1 MRIELRYNHAIH
13 LFIYLGEFIMTKI
26 IADTTCG
33 LPLDELSMLGVDVI
47 PQIII
52 FDDEPYRDD
61 TEIDTPTFLS
71 NLQKAKDLPKT
82 AAPPPALYEPLFEAY
97 AEAGEAIIIPTP
109 SKDLSGTFRSAEIAA
124 ENVPDA
130 DVHII
135 DTRTVAG
142 GLGVLVK
149 MAKKWA
155 DEGLPADVIVQKIKD
170 LSQREVVYFLVD
182 TLEYLHK
189 GGRIGNASY
198 LLGSVLQ
205 MKPILG
211 LLDGK
216 VNAIEK
222 QRTSAKAL
230 NRLKELVLE
239 ECPKGEISHITV
251 SHCGG
256 EERAT
261 KLAAEL
267 AKALNIEAIPVYVV
281 PPAIVVHAGP
291 GVIEVSFFKSV

>member
-1 MRIELRYNHAIH
+1 
-13 LFIYLGEFIMTKI
+13 MTKI

-33 LPLDELSMLGVDVI
+33 LPLDELEGLGIDVI

-52 FDDEPYRDD
+52 FDEKPYRDD

-71 NLQKAKDLPKT
+71 KLKEAKELPKT
-82 AAPPPALYEPLFEAY
+82 AAPPPALYEPIFKAY
-97 AEAGEAIIIPTP
+97 VEAGESIIILTP
-109 SKDLSGTFRSAEIAA
+109 STELSGTFRSAEIAA
-124 ENVPDA
+124 ENVPEA
-130 DVHII
+130 DVHIL

-149 MAKKWA
+149 MAKIWA
-155 DEGLPADVIVQKIKD
+155 DDGMAAEEIIQKIKD

-182 TLEYLHK
+182 TLEYLYK

-198 LLGSVLQ
+198 LVGSVLQ

-222 QRTSAKAL
+222 QRTSTKAL
-230 NRLKELVLE
+230 MRLKELVLE
-239 ECPKGEISHITV
+239 ECPKGETSYITV
-251 SHCGG
+251 NHCGG
-256 EERAT
+256 EERA
-261 KLAAEL
+261 KQLAVDLAE
-267 AKALNIEAIPVYVV
+267 ALDIDSIPVYVV

-291 GVIEVSFFKSV
+291 GVIEVSFFKNS